1 MTVVEKALK
10 TYVWHFKHQ
19 NTCYIKGA
27 KAKKKEKKKKYM
39 LVANH

>member
-1 MTVVEKALK
+1 MTVVEKPLK

-27 KAKKKEKKKKYM
+27 KAQKKKKVHASSKS
-39 LVANH
+39 LTL